1 MGPKVDF
8 NLISHTSLFCIL
20 HKAYLVVHSSEF
32 IFSYFSP
39 SIVGIQASFEPETN
53 QAALPK
59 DGSITATCSPE
70 IEQEKWFARGCILAQ
85 KVSIMSS

>member
-1 MGPKVDF
+1 VPQATWFRMGPKVDF

-59 DGSITATCSPE
+59 DGSITVAT
-70 IEQEKWFARGCILAQ
+70 QRVLLR
-85 KVSIMSS
+85 